1 LFKNN
6 RNNLALKFYSNFND
20 NKIIIDNKNF
30 INNNINN
37 NLNENNYT
45 EQNKINNNMM
55 HNNININNNIY
66 PNFENNHKEFEDFEI
81 LDKKNI
87 NNNPIQI
94 IKCIKQSENSL
105 TKKDNLYIDLDK

>member
-1 LFKNN
+1 
-6 RNNLALKFYSNFND
+6 
-20 NKIIIDNKNF
+20 
-30 INNNINN
+30 
-37 NLNENNYT
+37 
-45 EQNKINNNMM
+45 MM
-55 HNNININNNIY
+55 HNNININNNNTY

-105 TKKDNLYIDLDK
+105 TKKDNLYINLDK